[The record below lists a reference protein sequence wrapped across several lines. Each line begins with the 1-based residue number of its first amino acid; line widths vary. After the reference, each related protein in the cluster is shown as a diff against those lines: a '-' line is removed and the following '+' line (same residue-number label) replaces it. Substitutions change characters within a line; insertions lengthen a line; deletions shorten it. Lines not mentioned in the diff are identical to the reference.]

1 MYFIGWF
8 SRFVSRS
15 PLFVFV
21 FLLPIDI
28 VFLIMAWIAIFII
41 FLSSLPFFPF
51 RRIGF
56 KRRNRS
62 RNYCSNCRGCL
73 EKYSL
78 CTTSWHYYIFLLCS
92 SLVFNAF
99 VKEQFMIIRLYVIF
113 LLLRLIFSFFYFIIV
128 REILKLL
135 FKMEISFCSLEFLLL
150 SINY

>member
-78 CTTSWHYYIFLLCS
+78 CTTSWHYHIFLLCS

-99 VKEQFMIIRLYVIF
+99 VKEQFMIIRNFSAFEINIF
-113 LLLRLIFSFFYFIIV
+113 LVLFYYSQGNFKII
-128 REILKLL
+128 I
-135 FKMEISFCSLEFLLL
+135 
-150 SINY
+150 